1 MGLYCFKGKYTKEA
15 LAAITRSG
23 DNREKAIRGPIEKL
37 GGKLHGWYGMF
48 GEDYNFMVIA
58 EYLAMAMAG
67 IMGGALADFRTIALY
82 TADDVVAGSKL
93 FHERDIGY
101 KAPGA

>member
-1 MGLYCFKGKYTKEA
+1 
-15 LAAITRSG
+15 
-23 DNREKAIRGPIEKL
+23 
-37 GGKLHGWYGMF
+37 
-48 GEDYNFMVIA
+48 MVIA

-82 TADDVVAGSKL
+82 TADDVVSGSKL
-93 FHERDIGY
+93 FHERDTGY

>member
-1 MGLYCFKGKYTKEA
+1 MGLYCLKRKYTAEA
-15 LAAITRSG
+15 LAAITKSG
-23 DNREKAIRGPIEKL
+23 DNRQEAIRIPIEKL

-58 EYLAMAMAG
+58 EYLAMAVAS

-82 TADDVVAGSKL
+82 TADDVVAANRLK
-93 FHERDIGY
+93 
-101 KAPGA
+101 P

>member
-1 MGLYCFKGKYTKEA
+1 MAGTACLGK
-15 LAAITRSG
+15 IT
-23 DNREKAIRGPIEKL
+23 I
-37 GGKLHGWYGMF
+37 
-48 GEDYNFMVIA
+48 FMVIA

-93 FHERDIGY
+93 FHERDTGY

>member
-1 MGLYCFKGKYTKEA
+1 
-15 LAAITRSG
+15 
-23 DNREKAIRGPIEKL
+23 
-37 GGKLHGWYGMF
+37 MF

-67 IMGGALADFRTIALY
+67 IMGGVLADFRTIALY
-82 TADDVVAGSKL
+82 TADDVVAGSEL
-93 FHERDIGY
+93 LHERDTGY